1 MKNVILKTAEY
12 KDYGMFSHVY
22 FVDVNYD
29 FNEKNIDEIVEFIE
43 KTPFMD
49 VMIHSNDIIFG
60 LGELLKKISQ
70 DKEIWFETNGFLFE
84 DLAYLSDDF
93 YSTLGFDKIDAII
106 DNIGQPIDFKRS
118 IVYNELVEYKNECP
132 F

>member
-12 KDYGMFSHVY
+12 KDYGIFSHVY
-22 FVDVNYD
+22 FVDVNYV

-43 KTPFMD
+43 KTPFMN
-49 VMIHSNDIIFG
+49 VMIHSDDIIFG
-60 LGELLKKISQ
+60 IGELLKKISQ

-93 YSTLGFDKIDAII
+93 YLTLGFDKIDVII